1 MTEIIF
7 MSLFS
12 VVFYLWFRACLKLH
26 ELTQKAHGGNRK
38 FVREIGNQ
46 LSYFDQY
53 FGMLFGKPENYSLYR
68 TELVPLITGT
78 KMAFKQAL
86 WGILFFILYLVFNFA
101 L

>member
-1 MTEIIF
+1 M
-7 MSLFS
+7 
-12 VVFYLWFRACLKLH
+12 
-26 ELTQKAHGGNRK
+26 
-38 FVREIGNQ
+38 REIGDQ
-46 LSYFDQY
+46 LSYFEQY